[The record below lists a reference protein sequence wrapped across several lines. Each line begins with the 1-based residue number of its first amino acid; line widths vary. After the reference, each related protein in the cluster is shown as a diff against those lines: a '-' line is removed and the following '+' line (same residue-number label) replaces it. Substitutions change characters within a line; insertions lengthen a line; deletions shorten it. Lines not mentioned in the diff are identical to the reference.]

1 MFSIPKSAAV
11 NGSERGWRTG
21 INMPRYAI
29 NQGVILN
36 SSDAYSSD
44 AQTECYSTG
53 NSRYVLRLF
62 KHLDDAKTAFCSL
75 GISKDPRTDLLRLYG
90 ATVSTLNNLS
100 TKADNIFNRT
110 VPFMKNGT
118 TKFARLSLRKSGGG
132 LVVFRKK
139 KVIVAWSQIRSTK
152 RMKLRFDTRSKRSD
166 GTVSR
171 FFPRSRAHL
180 HVSYGVKFGFAASL
194 PDLRL
199 IEYEWV

>member
-62 KHLDDAKTAFCSL
+62 KHLDDAKTAFCFV
-75 GISKDPRTDLLRLYG
+75 GISADSSACVTPIPSGFIETLRHHHRVYSINVNRCR
-90 ATVSTLNNLS
+90 AT
-100 TKADNIFNRT
+100 
-110 VPFMKNGT
+110 G
-118 TKFARLSLRKSGGG
+118 
-132 LVVFRKK
+132 
-139 KVIVAWSQIRSTK
+139 
-152 RMKLRFDTRSKRSD
+152 
-166 GTVSR
+166 
-171 FFPRSRAHL
+171 
-180 HVSYGVKFGFAASL
+180 
-194 PDLRL
+194 
-199 IEYEWV
+199 